1 MATEFP
7 ERSQMQT
14 TPPEPW
20 VSAQTEAEPFDHA
33 STEATDWRHEYEYH
47 EWPAPDRRAD
57 DRRLT
62 QALGWFSIGL
72 GVTEL
77 LAPRAIGRAIG
88 VGDHPAILRAVGVR
102 EILSGVG
109 LLTERSPGG
118 WAWSRVAGDAM
129 DLALLGAAL
138 RSPNAQ
144 PQRIAAAATFVVGAA
159 ALDVYAGQRLMNTR
173 MEPPEV
179 HVTEVVAINAPPAQ
193 LYRFWSNLEN
203 LPLFMS
209 HVQSVA
215 KTSERTSHWVVTGP
229 AGATLEWDSEIVDD
243 QEDVRLGWR
252 TLPNSQV
259 HHEGMVTFEPA
270 PGSRGSIARV
280 ELLYWPPAGK
290 VGAQFMRLLG
300 EDPSR
305 QINDDLRRLKQLI
318 ETGEVATT
326 LGQPSG
332 KRSLVGRATLGRRMQ

>member
-1 MATEFP
+1 
-7 ERSQMQT
+7 MQT

-20 VSAQTEAEPFDHA
+20 VSTAHGEAFDEADIEAAHRADEYDVDDYGYAQYD
-33 STEATDWRHEYEYH
+33 R
-47 EWPAPDRRAD
+47 PDRLVG

-62 QALGWFSIGL
+62 QALGWFSVGL
-72 GVTEL
+72 GLVEL
-77 LAPRAIGRAIG
+77 LAPRTVGRAIG

-102 EILSGVG
+102 ELLSGVG

-129 DLALLGAAL
+129 DLALLGAAM
-138 RSPNAQ
+138 RAPDAQ
-144 PQRIAAAATFVVGAA
+144 PQRIAAAATFVLGAA
-159 ALDVYAGQRLMNTR
+159 ALDVYAGQRLANTR
-173 MEPPEV
+173 METPEV

-193 LYRFWSNLEN
+193 LYRFWSNIEN
-203 LPLFMS
+203 LPMFMS

-243 QEDVRLGWR
+243 QEGVRLGWR
-252 TLPNSQV
+252 TLPDSPV
-259 HHEGMVTFEPA
+259 HHEGIVTFEAA
-270 PGSRGSIARV
+270 PGGRGSIARV

-290 VGAQFMRLLG
+290 VGARFLRLLG
-300 EDPSR
+300 EDPAK

-318 ETGEVATT
+318 ETGETATT
-326 LGQPSG
+326 LGQTSG
-332 KRSLVGRATLGRRMQ
+332 KRSLVGRASLGRRMQ

>member
-1 MATEFP
+1 
-7 ERSQMQT
+7 MQT

-20 VSAQTEAEPFDHA
+20 VSTPQTDAFDEAGV
-33 STEATDWRHEYEYH
+33 EAHRWADEYDVDEYDD
-47 EWPAPDRRAD
+47 EEYVGPDRRVD

-62 QALGWFSIGL
+62 QALGWFSVGL
-72 GVTEL
+72 GLTEL
-77 LAPRAIGRAIG
+77 LAPRTVGRIIG

-109 LLTERSPGG
+109 LLAERSPGG

-138 RSPNAQ
+138 RSPDAQ
-144 PQRIAAAATFVVGAA
+144 PQRIAAAAGVVLGAA
-159 ALDVYAGQRLMNTR
+159 ALDVYAGQRLLNTP

-193 LYRFWSNLEN
+193 LYKFWSNIEN

-229 AGATLEWDSEIVDD
+229 AGASLEWDSEIVDD
-243 QEDVRLGWR
+243 REDVRLGWR
-252 TLPNSQV
+252 TLPDSPV
-259 HHEGMVTFEPA
+259 HHEGIVTFEAA
-270 PGSRGSIARV
+270 PGGRGAIARV

-300 EDPSR
+300 EDPGK

-332 KRSLVGRATLGRRMQ
+332 RRSLVGRANLGRRLQ